1 MKINSTARAV
11 LIGLMA
17 LTLLP
22 VRAWGQAAE
31 RVAAQPA
38 DLGTTD
44 FRISHIGP
52 DGDANF
58 DALHPAVAYNDA
70 DQEFLVV
77 WAGDDRL
84 DGDVEIFGQRL
95 SAATGA
101 FLGGAFRISDMGP
114 EDDPAFDAFTPVVA
128 YNSAEHAYLV
138 VWAGVDG
145 ADGQVGLYGQRLD
158 AAGAE
163 VGANDFRISDAPGLH
178 PAVAYNR
185 ADNEF
190 LVAWQGAHP
199 RTAGIFGQRLAA
211 TGEAL
216 GGGAFRISAPA
227 PDDGAAFVA
236 GRPALGYNGD
246 RNEYLVV
253 WEASHP
259 RAAGIFGQRLEATGK
274 ALGGSAL
281 QLSGASA
288 RQPSVAYNPT
298 GGEYLVV
305 WIASEGGLAAGE
317 FEVFAQRVDAAT
329 GAEVG
334 HNDFRLSTMGRDG
347 DAAFGA
353 ALPSVAY
360 NPLDDEY
367 LVVWRGGM
375 TVEGAHEIY
384 GQRVFGDRSAGNQRG
399 VDDFRISDMGATDA
413 DASFDAIQAVV
424 AYGAGSGYLA
434 VWYGDDDDQA
444 TDNEHEIFGR
454 RIEPGAPL
462 AIELAEFTA
471 RADQDGVALQWTTAR
486 TPDNTRFEVQR
497 KTAEVYEVVGEV
509 QAPLTSSAPR
519 QYAYRV
525 AAVPPGRYTF
535 RLKQT
540 DAEGT
545 ASFSAEVEIEVEV
558 PGGFSFSAAYPNP
571 FSRSTTLTLMV
582 NERQHV
588 EVAVYDML
596 GRRAATLYQGEVE
609 ALQSHPITFEAAAL
623 PSGSYLI
630 RAVGETFAETR
641 KVLLVR

>member
-1 MKINSTARAV
+1 MKINSTTRAV

-190 LVAWQGAHP
+190 LVAWQGA
-199 RTAGIFGQRLAA
+199 
-211 TGEAL
+211 
-216 GGGAFRISAPA
+216 
-227 PDDGAAFVA
+227 
-236 GRPALGYNGD
+236 
-246 RNEYLVV
+246 
-253 WEASHP
+253 HP